1 MEKVE
6 EIMTWLVCVCAV
18 INEMWPCVAV
28 VLELNDNQRDPAGDV
43 PQNGDTNPE
52 DQASVTPFEINLKD
66 KRFVWNFVL
75 VAAVS
80 QKSVIL
86 FSFFL
91 I

>member
-1 MEKVE
+1 M
-6 EIMTWLVCVCAV
+6 
-18 INEMWPCVAV
+18 
-28 VLELNDNQRDPAGDV
+28 LELNDNQRDPAGDV
-43 PQNGDTNPE
+43 PQNGDSNPE